1 MNLKIRM
8 INAQAYKRRSTMIFS
23 SLAIILALSSY
34 FIIAYFLAMKT
45 FETAASVIVQLES
58 IFYKGSCFDSAM
70 NFLRESQIRNESM
83 KIKSGDDKDQN
94 LYSATEYYLDF
105 CFKKEDEYNKM
116 RVNLPKFFQ
125 DAKTYIEEMESQ

>member
-1 MNLKIRM
+1 MSEMDLKLRM

-23 SLAIILALSSY
+23 SLSIILLLSSY

-45 FETAASVIVQLES
+45 YQTASEVIVSLES

-83 KIKSGDDKDQN
+83 KIKTAKRDG
-94 LYSATEYYLDF
+94 SASAE
-105 CFKKEDEYNKM
+105 
-116 RVNLPKFFQ
+116 
-125 DAKTYIEEMESQ
+125 